1 MGLFGSIIGTA
12 TSILGGNAQKKAADK
27 AADAQVKAAQLAIDE
42 QRRQFDVTQDNFAP
56 YLGAGTSALGQISSL
71 LGISSPGSSTVDW
84 EAYARANPDVLDY
97 YTSHN
102 GRDLFT
108 KGDSM
113 SLADYG
119 KAHYDTYGSPQGRDL
134 TPFTTTIGAS
144 DGLAGQAAAID
155 ALKASPLYQSLYRNG
170 EEAIL
175 SNAAA
180 TGGLRG
186 GNTQSSL
193 YNLGADT
200 LSNVIQ
206 NQLANLGGIA
216 NMGMGSAGQLGQFG
230 ATAASNIGNSLT
242 QQGQAQAGA
251 ALTKGGINASN
262 WNNIGGALDSIGSA
276 ISGGGSLSSILGKIL

>member
-1 MGLFGSIIGTA
+1 MGLFSAVTSIIG
-12 TSILGGNAQKKAADK
+12 GNSAKKAASR

-42 QRRQFDVTQDNFAP
+42 QRRQFDTTQQNFAP
-56 YLGAGTSALGQISSL
+56 YLSSGTAALSGINAL
-71 LGISSPGSSTVDW
+71 LGISTPVTRTVDW
-84 EAYARANPDVLDY
+84 EAYARANPDVMDY
-97 YTSHN
+97 YSSHN

-119 KAHYDTYGSPQGRDL
+119 KAHYDAYGAPQGRDL
-134 TPFTTTIGAS
+134 TPFTTTTGGEV
-144 DGLAGQAAAID
+144 DQQGAID
-155 ALKASPLYQSLYRNG
+155 ALRASPLYQSLYRNG

-200 LSNVIQ
+200 LSSVIQ
-206 NQLANLGGIA
+206 NQLSNLGGIA

-230 ATAASNIGNSLT
+230 ANTAANIGNSLT

-251 ALTKGGINASN
+251 ALTRGGINAAN
-262 WNNIGGALDSIGSA
+262 WNNIGGTLDSIGSA
-276 ISGGGSLSSILGKIL
+276 IAGGGSLSSILGKIL

>member
-12 TSILGGNAQKKAADK
+12 TSILGGNAQKKAASK

-42 QRRQFDVTQDNFAP
+42 QRRQFDTTQQNFAP
-56 YLGAGTSALGQISSL
+56 YLASGTSALAGINAL
-71 LGISSPGSSTVDW
+71 LGISTPVSSTTDW
-84 EAYARANPDVLDY
+84 AAYVNGNPDALANWNAIKG
-97 YTSHN
+97 TSSDSFGGDIAKFGEYHYN
-102 GRDLFT
+102 KDGARRDL
-108 KGDSM
+108 
-113 SLADYG
+113 
-119 KAHYDTYGSPQGRDL
+119 SPY
-134 TPFTTTIGAS
+134 TTTTGGAV
-144 DGLAGQAAAID
+144 DQQGAID

-186 GNTQSSL
+186 GNTQGAL

-230 ATAASNIGNSLT
+230 ASAASNIGNASMA
-242 QQGQAQAGA
+242 QGQARSD
-251 ALTKGGINASN
+251 ASMLR
-262 WNNIGGALDSIGSA
+262 GALSA
-276 ISGGGSLSSILGKIL
+276 NQWKNVGDGLNSVLSSILGGGGIKI

>member
-1 MGLFGSIIGTA
+1 MGLFGSILGTA
-12 TSILGGNAQKKAADK
+12 TSILGGNAQKKAASK

-42 QRRQFDVTQDNFAP
+42 QRRQFDKTQQNFAP
-56 YLGAGTSALGQISSL
+56 YLASGTAALSSLNALMGLSTPVTSTTDWAAYVNGNPDALANWNAIKGTSSDSFGGDIAKFGEYHYNKD
-71 LGISSPGSSTVDW
+71 G
-84 EAYARANPDVLDY
+84 AR
-97 YTSHN
+97 
-102 GRDLFT
+102 RDL
-108 KGDSM
+108 
-113 SLADYG
+113 
-119 KAHYDTYGSPQGRDL
+119 SPY
-134 TPFTTTIGAS
+134 TTTTGGAV
-144 DGLAGQAAAID
+144 DQQGAID
-155 ALKASPLYQSLYRNG
+155 ALKVSPLYQSLYRNG

-230 ATAASNIGNSLT
+230 AAAASNIGNSLT
-242 QQGQAQAGA
+242 QQGQANSNA
-251 ALTKGGINASN
+251 ALLKGAYTSN
-262 WNNIGGALDSIGSA
+262 QWKNVGGALDSIGSA
-276 ISGGGSLSSILGKIL
+276 IAGGGSLSSILGKII

>member
-12 TSILGGNAQKKAADK
+12 TSILGGNAQKKAASK

-42 QRRQFDVTQDNFAP
+42 QRRQFDTTQQNFAP
-56 YLGAGTSALGQISSL
+56 YLSSGTAALSGINAL
-71 LGISSPGSSTVDW
+71 LGISTPVTRTVDW
-84 EAYARANPDVLDY
+84 EAYARANPDVMDY
-97 YTSHN
+97 YSSHN

-119 KAHYDTYGSPQGRDL
+119 KAHYDAYGAPQDRDL
-134 TPFTTTIGAS
+134 TPFTTTTGGEV
-144 DGLAGQAAAID
+144 DQQGAID

-193 YNLGADT
+193 YNLGVDT
-200 LSNVIQ
+200 LSSVIQ

-230 ATAASNIGNSLT
+230 ASAASNIGNASMA
-242 QQGQAQAGA
+242 QGQARSDASMLRGA
-251 ALTKGGINASN
+251 LSANQWKNVGDGLNSVLSSVLGGGGI
-262 WNNIGGALDSIGSA
+262 
-276 ISGGGSLSSILGKIL
+276 KI